1 MERLNKVVVFTT
13 SCVSIPVIELLAS
26 QNRLAGVVTLLQ
38 QELGEHR
45 LAGDLQ
51 QLRPQLVQANIPQ
64 VDLNDTRLLAQ
75 FDYWQA
81 SAGLV
86 FGFSHKIEAQ
96 VCDYFEGDIFNLHAS
111 DLPVYRG
118 SNPIYWQLRDNLTR
132 TQLTLHRLT
141 QQMDSGE
148 IGLQSPLVIHPFDNH
163 QSFSL
168 RVMQAAPQL
177 VADFIAGYE
186 AGAIEW
192 RAQQGEV
199 SLAPRVNADNAQLSW
214 SEHTV
219 ADFIGAARAG
229 NPHHGGVAVHVNG
242 GTFNVM
248 QISASSQPSFGCV
261 PGTVLAV
268 DKGKGLIVA
277 AKDGAVSLDVIV
289 AQSGYY
295 SGYQFAVFYQL
306 DAGMILG

>member
-13 SCVSIPVIELLAS
+13 SCVSIPVIQLLTS

-51 QLRPQLVQANIPQ
+51 QLRQQLVQANIPL

-75 FDYWQA
+75 LDYWQA
-81 SAGLV
+81 RAGLV

-96 VCDYFEGDIFNLHAS
+96 VCEYFEGDIFNLHAS

-148 IGLQSPLVIHPFDNH
+148 IGLQAPLDIHPFDNH
-163 QSFSL
+163 QTLSL

-186 AGAIEW
+186 AGVIEW

-214 SEHTV
+214 FEHTV

-229 NPHHGGVAVHVNG
+229 NPHHGGVAVQVNG

-248 QISASSQPSFGCV
+248 QISASSQSSFGCV

-268 DKGKGLIVA
+268 DKDKGLIVA

-295 SGYQFAVFYQL
+295 SGYQFAVFFQL